1 MEIPGDT
8 DELEEVELRYGENPH
23 QEAKLYR
30 DEKFGGVSVAG
41 AEKLGGKKM
50 SFNNYYDADS
60 AFSLV
65 RELQSCGA
73 VVVKHGSPCG
83 VAVSDSCLDA
93 YLKAEKT
100 DQKSAYGGIVALNN
114 KCDFNT
120 AEAICNSFKEVVI
133 APSFDDEALRELRKK
148 ENLRILKTGEIDA
161 ERDRVKI
168 KKIEG
173 GFLVHDGNPA
183 SINKDDLEIV
193 TERKPSEDQ
202 IKSMIF
208 GFKIAESGISNSV
221 VLVKNKETVGI
232 GVGQPSRVDAVKMAL
247 MKAKEDS
254 NKNIDGSILVSDGFF
269 PFRDNIDKAG
279 KEGIGAVIQPGGSIR
294 DDEVIEACNELGIP
308 MAFTGK
314 RCFRH

>member
-8 DELEEVELRYGENPH
+8 DGLDEVELRYGENPH

-30 DEKFGGVSVAG
+30 DKEFSGISVEG
-41 AEKLGGKKM
+41 AEKLGGKRM

-65 RELQSCGA
+65 RELQSSGA

-83 VAVSDSCLDA
+83 AAVSDSCLDA

-100 DQKSAYGGIVALNN
+100 DQKSAYGGIVALND
-114 KCDFNT
+114 KCDFDT

-133 APSFDDEALRELRKK
+133 APSFDDEALNELQKK
-148 ENLRILKTGEIDA
+148 ENLRILKTGEIDS

-173 GFLVHDGNPA
+173 GLLVHDGNPA
-183 SINKDDLEIV
+183 SINKDDIEIV
-193 TERKPSEDQ
+193 TERKPSEEQ
-202 IKSMIF
+202 IRSMVF
-208 GFKIAESGISNSV
+208 GFKIAEYSISNSV
-221 VLVKNKETVGI
+221 ILAKNKETVGI
-232 GVGQPSRVDAVKMAL
+232 GVGQLSRVDAVKMAL

-254 NKNIDGSILVSDGFF
+254 DKNIAESVLVSDGFF
-269 PFRDNIDKAG
+269 PFRDNIEKAA

-294 DDEVIEACNELGIP
+294 DDEVIDACNEFGIP